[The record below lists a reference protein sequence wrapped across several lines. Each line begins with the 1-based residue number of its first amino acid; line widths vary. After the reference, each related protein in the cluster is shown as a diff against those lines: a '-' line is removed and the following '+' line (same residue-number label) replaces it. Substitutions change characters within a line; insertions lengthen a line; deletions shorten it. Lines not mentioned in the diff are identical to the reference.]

1 MEGKKKKSSSWML
14 KVSELDALDAVFQFK
29 GHCMISF
36 FLPIL
41 VLAESSPARGSR
53 LNMAYAALSS
63 LPVTLPQVNHL
74 F

>member
-29 GHCMISF
+29 GHCVISF

-41 VLAESSPARGSR
+41 VLAKSPARGSR
-53 LNMAYAALSS
+53 LNMADAALSS